1 MYCGYGIAFDGKC
14 DWSFDNDLAK
24 NVIVFWADNSSS
36 Y

>member
-24 NVIVFWADNSSS
+24 NVRILG
-36 Y
+36 